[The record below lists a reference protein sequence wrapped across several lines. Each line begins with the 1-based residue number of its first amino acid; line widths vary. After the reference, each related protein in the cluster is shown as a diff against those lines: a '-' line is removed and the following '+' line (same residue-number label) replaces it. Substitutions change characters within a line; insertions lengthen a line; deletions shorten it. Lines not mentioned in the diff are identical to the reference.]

1 MCPPRVVRSLSDPAF
16 SMLLLE
22 EGAGLRSI
30 SSFTPI
36 SSDPKISRAST
47 MTRSHK
53 ANDRDHVNDR
63 VAPDLPRYFGKSG
76 PVDADPRKTKKDGGG
91 KGNWGRSGDEVQDY
105 DYTFTNARRYSNSST
120 QGLADFRTKF
130 EAVETEPVFEERLH
144 GPETEDSLDEHMV
157 TKVDSTSS
165 SSSSG
170 ANDMSKV

>member
-1 MCPPRVVRSLSDPAF
+1 
-16 SMLLLE
+16 ML
-22 EGAGLRSI
+22 
-30 SSFTPI
+30 
-36 SSDPKISRAST
+36 
-47 MTRSHK
+47 TRSHK